1 MCYHKSQTNSIDY
14 LADYYSVSYGERM
27 SDLYSPHFHENG
39 FDFLASPVIT
49 TEDKGEL
56 LPFNWGLIP
65 WWTKSFQDGVKL
77 RVQTLN
83 CISEEMYDK
92 PAFRDAARDGKRC
105 LIPCTGFFEWRWLDP
120 KGKSKVPYY
129 LTMPGQPLF
138 SIAGLY
144 SRYKDKSTDQ
154 EYFTYT
160 VLTTTANA
168 LMEKVHNSKKRMPVI
183 IPRQYEQDWLNANLS
198 KDDVLT
204 LCQPIAADSMKGDT
218 ISKLITNKK
227 EETDVPKVL
236 EHETYPEIE
245 VMDSGGDITAKENGP
260 VASGR
265 DEDNVI
271 KTVDEKKPGK
281 KKITKSKGPENQTE
295 LF

>member
-1 MCYHKSQTNSIDY
+1 
-14 LADYYSVSYGERM
+14 
-27 SDLYSPHFHENG
+27 
-39 FDFLASPVIT
+39 SPVIT
-49 TEDKGEL
+49 TEEKGEL